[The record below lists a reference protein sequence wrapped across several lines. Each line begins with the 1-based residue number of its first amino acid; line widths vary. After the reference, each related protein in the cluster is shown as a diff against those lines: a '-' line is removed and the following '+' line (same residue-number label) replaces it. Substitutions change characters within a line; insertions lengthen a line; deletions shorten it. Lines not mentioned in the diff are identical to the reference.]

1 MAVVAASG
9 EIVDLRMIYVAAGA
23 IISAAGVMGLFVLE
37 EPSVVPDDDI
47 LRSEVE
53 LAQAAAD

>member
-1 MAVVAASG
+1 
-9 EIVDLRMIYVAAGA
+9 
-23 IISAAGVMGLFVLE
+23 MGLFVLE